1 MSQIDQRPIKEI
13 FPNAKDVINHAFTLD
28 GVDYFEFNDF
38 NSVPC
43 ERGFH
48 ALSFYNEL
56 SMRCTRDYLLAHV
69 QATEDIINNNKGIKL
84 TDIIKLN
91 QQLKERLEMLF
102 EPEIAYKL
110 CSVVFFDA
118 SENPYRFSYKYALEK
133 AEKFKEH
140 QMEAFFLQKPIV
152 KLIPYIGSWA
162 KDFQE
167 YCQMVTMINK
177 AHLEAI
183 STMLSEQSKSS
194 ESFKQL
200 MLQNLKASV

>member
-1 MSQIDQRPIKEI
+1 MTDKRPITEI
-13 FPNAKDVINHAFTLD
+13 FPKAKHVINYAFSLN

-38 NSVPC
+38 NAVPC

-56 SMRCTRDYLLAHV
+56 SMRCDRNYLLAHV

-91 QQLKERLEMLF
+91 QQLKERLELLH
-102 EPEIAYKL
+102 EPDIAYKL

-118 SENPYRFSYKYALEK
+118 TENPYRFEYKYGMEK
-133 AEKFKEH
+133 AEKFKKAK
-140 QMEAFFLQKPIV
+140 MDDFFLQTPIV
-152 KLIPYIGSWA
+152 KLMPYISSWA
-162 KDFQE
+162 SDFQE
-167 YCQMVTMINK
+167 YCQMVNEINK
-177 AHLEAI
+177 AHLETI
-183 STMLSEQSKSS
+183 STMLSEQSKNS

-200 MLQNLKASV
+200 MLQKLKASA